1 MTKTLRV
8 NMMARQMTP
17 FFSSSSVIHLHISFL
32 FLKTFKIQFH
42 GIPLLHYVPAN
53 DDTFKPVHTDILFL
67 RKICQLLLYN
77 IFCSQ
82 FDTNLAPILLTISPS
97 RADPGRREKYNL
109 NFCFYTSLWS
119 LKRFYEDFKR
129 LS

>member
-17 FFSSSSVIHLHISFL
+17 FFSSLSVILLYISFL

-42 GIPLLHYVPAN
+42 DAPLSHYVLAN
-53 DDTFKPVHTDILFL
+53 DDFFKLVNTDILFL
-67 RKICQLLLYN
+67 RKICQLLVYN

-82 FDTNLAPILLTISPS
+82 FDTNLAPILLTINPS
-97 RADPGRREKYNL
+97 RAGPGRREKYSL
-109 NFCFYTSLWS
+109 NFCFYTSLFC
-119 LKRFYEDFKR
+119 LKRFYEDFKE